1 MMSVKNSFWG
11 LLFCLLL
18 SSWTSALTQA
28 PPGEEPE
35 ATTEVTTQKSIIVLA
50 MHGEPPNDFPRDEF
64 ASFFA
69 LHARLH
75 YAGAADED
83 LHHRY
88 TDLDAKMRGWPRTA
102 ENDPFY
108 AASQEMAKQLRETTG
123 LEVVVGFNEFC
134 GPSVEQ
140 AIEEAVGRKA
150 ENIIVITP
158 MMTPGGIHAEI
169 QIPATVRQARD
180 RYPGISIRYAWPFD
194 LSEVAQFLARRI
206 HQVSQEAN

>member
-1 MMSVKNSFWG
+1 MMSVKNGFLG
-11 LLFCLLL
+11 LLFGLIF
-18 SSWTSALTQA
+18 SSGTLALAQVSS
-28 PPGEEPE
+28 GGEPE
-35 ATTEVTTQKSIIVLA
+35 PKAQETTQKRVIVLA

-75 YAGAADED
+75 YSGAADDD

-88 TDLDAKMRGWPRTA
+88 AVLDAKMRDWPRTP

-108 AASQEMAKQLRETTG
+108 AASQQMAKQLREATG

-134 GPSVEQ
+134 GPTVEQ
-140 AIEEAVGRKA
+140 AIEEAVTRKA
-150 ENIIVITP
+150 TKIVVTTP

-169 QIPATVRQARD
+169 QIPATVRQAQERH
-180 RYPGISIRYAWPFD
+180 PGVSIRYAWPFD
-194 LSEVAQFLARRI
+194 LSEVAQFLAKRI
-206 HQVSQEAN
+206 HQESQEAN

>member
-1 MMSVKNSFWG
+1 MSVKNSFWG
-11 LLFCLLL
+11 FLFCLIL
-18 SSWTSALTQA
+18 SSGTSALAQV
-28 PPGEEPE
+28 PSGGEPE
-35 ATTEVTTQKSIIVLA
+35 HAAQATPQKIVIVLA

-75 YAGAADED
+75 YAGTTDED

-88 TDLDAKMRGWPRTA
+88 AVLDAKMRGWPRTA

-108 AASQEMAKQLRETTG
+108 AASQQMANQLRETTG

-134 GPSVEQ
+134 GPTVEQ
-140 AIEEAVGRKA
+140 AIEEAVAGKA
-150 ENIIVITP
+150 ENIVVVTP

-169 QIPATVRQARD
+169 QIPATVKQAQARH
-180 RYPGISIRYAWPFD
+180 PGVSIRYAWPFD
-194 LSEVAQFLARRI
+194 LSEVAQFLAKRI
-206 HQVSQEAN
+206 QQESQETN